1 MKDNI
6 EVRCCNCE
14 WQGDEDELILVETDE
29 SIHNM
34 DNRLDRE
41 FIKACPNCL
50 TDDYLSDDL

>member
-6 EVRCCNCE
+6 KVKCCNCD
-14 WQGDEDELILVETDE
+14 WQGGEDKLILIETDE
-29 SIHNM
+29 SIHSM

-50 TDDYLSDDL
+50 TDEYLSDDL